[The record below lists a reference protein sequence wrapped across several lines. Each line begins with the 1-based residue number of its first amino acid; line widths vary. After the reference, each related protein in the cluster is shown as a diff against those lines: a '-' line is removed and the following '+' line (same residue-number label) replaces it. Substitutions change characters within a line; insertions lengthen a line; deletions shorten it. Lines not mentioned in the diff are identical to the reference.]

1 MGMNKDR
8 ETAKTPVVEFSEVV
22 LDFQSASSPLSFVL
36 HPGEFAFL
44 KAEALALV
52 ALGIRQAYAGEI
64 RIFGETWESRT
75 VRSVEGDRRR
85 ISYVADSDSETT
97 TEWVG
102 NLDVDENVLLGSLFD
117 RGIGSKAAYAKMEKL
132 AARLGLD
139 KGVPSTR
146 PDSTSV
152 ADLVRS
158 QWVRAFMPDDLAL
171 VILENPLEGAPRKFI
186 PDFIDMVRESL
197 SNGVAVIWVSGERPD
212 FDKLGLIPEF
222 DF

>member
-1 MGMNKDR
+1 MTEDR
-8 ETAKTPVVEFSEVV
+8 ERAETPVVKFSEVV
-22 LDFQSASSPLSFVL
+22 LDFQSASSPLSFAL
-36 HPGEFAFL
+36 HQGEFAFL

-52 ALGIRQAYAGEI
+52 ALGIKQAYAGEI
-64 RIFGETWESRT
+64 EILGETWESRT
-75 VRSVEGDRRR
+75 VRSVERDRRR
-85 ISYVADSDSETT
+85 ISYVADSDSETS

-102 NLDVDENVLLGSLFD
+102 NLDVDENVLLGALFD
-117 RGIGSKAAYAKMEKL
+117 RGIGSKAAFAKMEKL
-132 AARLGLD
+132 ASRLGLE

-186 PDFIDMVRESL
+186 PDFINMVRESL
-197 SNGVAVIWVSGERPD
+197 SNGVAVIWVSEEWPD

-222 DF
+222 EF